1 MQFRDELA
9 KFHKN
14 VTELFRNIKKKSR
27 KKSTYDPMLIILK
40 QILLNSKNCR
50 CFGGGGSCSGSS
62 WRIILGI
69 YRINWTLSGQ
79 LLS

>member
-14 VTELFRNIKKKSR
+14 VTELFRNIKKIM

-50 CFGGGGSCSGSS
+50 CFGGGGGSCSGSS